1 MLHAGEYAF
10 ASRNQ
15 PNYEWWRP
23 LAEIVA
29 VAVLTV
35 AFVVV
40 VGLPLEGAG
49 VDTTSGAV
57 DKYFGYASVFVEI
70 LAVLVAVRFIGRRP
84 VASVWSSPLS

>member
-15 PNYEWWRP
+15 PNYAWWRP

-35 AFVVV
+35 AFVAVIGV
-40 VGLPLEGAG
+40 SLEACYVYGH
-49 VDTTSGAV
+49 
-57 DKYFGYASVFVEI
+57 FG
-70 LAVLVAVRFIGRRP
+70 RG
-84 VASVWSSPLS
+84 VWSLIGHGVW